1 MKPIRHSCRYA
12 LLTLFALL
20 CCSSS
25 AAFAGD
31 ATLPWRISAQPFGL
45 LSMPELIKPPPPE
58 KKWFAKL
65 TAGYQYDSNVILNAP
80 GVPIPAGIGKKDDSR
95 LVFNLSGSY
104 LPIKGT
110 KGDLALNYAFF
121 QSQHLDLDDFN
132 LTQNIAEIAGRYK
145 IDDRYTLR
153 YSALFQHLLLGGEL
167 FDYAFMT
174 GPTLIINAQKGQSTV
189 VDLRYRSTEYANVAI
204 FTRNTIR
211 SGSNYMGAITQNFF
225 LSPHAL
231 LRIGYAGDVDKTR
244 SPLWDG
250 VGHKVNIEGSFILPA
265 DSLLDLYGEYY
276 RKDYEGIYASIG
288 EKREDRAWS
297 TVVTLTTYFAER
309 YGLSLRALYTRNLSN
324 VPSFDLSRVI
334 TGILFD
340 VRF

>member
-1 MKPIRHSCRYA
+1 MRPLCHSPRLA
-12 LLTLFALL
+12 LLPLFTLLFF
-20 CCSSS
+20 SGSG
-25 AAFAGD
+25 AFAAD
-31 ATLPWRISAQPFGL
+31 APLPWLISAQPFGL

-80 GVPIPAGIGKKDDSR
+80 GVPIPAGIGKKEDSR
-95 LVFNLSGSY
+95 LAFNLAASY
-104 LPIKGT
+104 LPVKGSQ
-110 KGDLALNYAFF
+110 GDVTLNYAFF

-132 LTQNIAEIAGRYK
+132 LTQNIIEAAGRYK
-145 IDDRYTLR
+145 FDNRYTLR
-153 YSALFQHLLLGGEL
+153 YSALFQHLLLGEEL

-204 FTRNTIR
+204 FTKNTIR
-211 SGSNYMGAITQNFF
+211 SGSNYMGAITQNLP
-225 LSPHAL
+225 LSPRVL
-231 LRIGYAGDVDKTR
+231 LRLGYAGDVDKTR

-297 TVVTLTTYFAER
+297 AVATLTTYFAER
-309 YGLSLRALYTRNLSN
+309 YGVSLRTLYTRNLSN
-324 VPSFDLSRVI
+324 VPSFDMSRVI